1 MALNQLDKEELIN
14 LLKEVIAEAVEQHP
28 LSDDEVKWVR
38 LAIEAEA
45 KRAAFRK
52 AVIEK
57 TFLGL
62 LSSGAIAAVF
72 YILDIFKD
80 HWK

>member
-1 MALNQLDKEELIN
+1 MDKEELVN
-14 LLKEVIAEAVEQHP
+14 LLKEVISEAVESHP
-28 LSDDEVKWVR
+28 LSDEEVQWVR
-38 LAIEAEA
+38 MAIQAEA
-45 KRAAFRK
+45 KRAAFRQ

-62 LSSGAIAAVF
+62 MSSAAIGVF
-72 YILDIFKD
+72 MYGLDFFRV

>member
-1 MALNQLDKEELIN
+1 MALNQSDKEELV
-14 LLKEVIAEAVEQHP
+14 LLFKEVIAEAVEHHP
-28 LSDDEVKWVR
+28 LSDDEIKWVR

-62 LSSGAIAAVF
+62 ISSAAIGLIM
-72 YILDIFKD
+72 YGIDLFKN

>member
-62 LSSGAIAAVF
+62 LSSAAIGLVMYGF
-72 YILDIFKD
+72 DLFRT

>member
-1 MALNQLDKEELIN
+1 MALNQLDKEELVI
-14 LLKEVIAEAVEQHP
+14 LLKEVISEAVESHP

-57 TFLGL
+57 TFIGL
-62 LSSGAIAAVF
+62 MSSALIAIAMYGF
-72 YILDIFKD
+72 EFFKA

>member
-1 MALNQLDKEELIN
+1 MTLNELDKQELKNI
-14 LLKEVIAEAVEQHP
+14 LKEVISEAVEQHP

-57 TFLGL
+57 TFLGF
-62 LSSGAIAAVF
+62 AATF
-72 YILDIFKD
+72 QATYSLPK
-80 HWK
+80 

>member
-1 MALNQLDKEELIN
+1 MALAGLDKEELKLI
-14 LLKEVIAEAVEQHP
+14 LKEVISETVEQHP

-45 KRAAFRK
+45 KKAAFRK

-57 TFLGL
+57 TFIGL
-62 LSSGAIAAVF
+62 ISSGALALIYYAIDFVK
-72 YILDIFKD
+72 L

>member
-57 TFLGL
+57 TFIGL
-62 LSSGAIAAVF
+62 MSSAAIAVVMYA
-72 YILDIFKD
+72 LDMFKN

>member
-1 MALNQLDKEELIN
+1 MSLDGMTKDDLVQ
-14 LLKEVIAEAVEQHP
+14 LLKQVVLEAVEAHP
-28 LSDDEVKWVR
+28 LSDEEVLWVR
-38 LAIEAEA
+38 MAIEAEA

-62 LSSGAIAAVF
+62 MSSALLGICMYAF
-72 YILDIFKD
+72 DFFRS

>member
-14 LLKEVIAEAVEQHP
+14 LLKEVISEAVEQHP

-62 LSSGAIAAVF
+62 LSSAAIGLVMYA
-72 YILDIFKD
+72 LDLFRT
-80 HWK
+80 HWR

>member
-1 MALNQLDKEELIN
+1 MALNQLDKEELVT
-14 LLKEVIAEAVEQHP
+14 LLKEVISEAVEQHP

-45 KRAAFRK
+45 KKAAFRK

-57 TFLGL
+57 TFIGL
-62 LSSGAIAAVF
+62 VSSGALALI
-72 YILDIFKD
+72 YYSIDLIKI

>member
-62 LSSGAIAAVF
+62 LSSAAIGLVMYA
-72 YILDIFKD
+72 LDLFRT
-80 HWK
+80 HWR

>member
-1 MALNQLDKEELIN
+1 MALNQSDKEELVL
-14 LLKEVIAEAVEQHP
+14 LLKEVIAEAVEHHP

-62 LSSGAIAAVF
+62 ISSAAIGLIM
-72 YILDIFKD
+72 YGIDLFKS

>member
-1 MALNQLDKEELIN
+1 MALNQLDKEELVI
-14 LLKEVIAEAVEQHP
+14 LLKEAISEAVESHP
-28 LSDDEVKWVR
+28 LSDDEIKWVR

-57 TFLGL
+57 TFIGL
-62 LSSGAIAAVF
+62 LSSAAIALVM
-72 YILDIFKD
+72 YGLELFKV

>member
-1 MALNQLDKEELIN
+1 MALNQLDKEELVI

-57 TFLGL
+57 TFIGL
-62 LSSGAIAAVF
+62 MSSALLAIAMYGFEFFRA
-72 YILDIFKD
+72 

>member
-1 MALNQLDKEELIN
+1 MALNQLDKEELVN

-57 TFLGL
+57 TFIGL
-62 LSSGAIAAVF
+62 MSSAVIALVMYGIEMF
-72 YILDIFKD
+72 RT

>member
-1 MALNQLDKEELIN
+1 MGLNQLDKEELVI

-57 TFLGL
+57 TFIGL
-62 LSSGAIAAVF
+62 MSSALLAIAMYGFEFFRA
-72 YILDIFKD
+72 

>member
-1 MALNQLDKEELIN
+1 MALNQSDKEELVL
-14 LLKEVIAEAVEQHP
+14 LLKEVIAEAVEHHP

-62 LSSGAIAAVF
+62 ISSAAIGLIM
-72 YILDIFKD
+72 YGIDLFKN

>member
-1 MALNQLDKEELIN
+1 MALNQLDREELVI
-14 LLKEVIAEAVEQHP
+14 LLKEVISEAVESHP

-57 TFLGL
+57 TFIGL
-62 LSSGAIAAVF
+62 LSSAAIGLIMYGVEMF
-72 YILDIFKD
+72 RT
-80 HWK
+80 HWR

>member
-1 MALNQLDKEELIN
+1 MALNQSDKEELVL
-14 LLKEVIAEAVEQHP
+14 LLKEVIAEAVEYHP
-28 LSDDEVKWVR
+28 LSDDEIKWVR

-62 LSSGAIAAVF
+62 ISSAAIGLIM
-72 YILDIFKD
+72 YGIDLFKS

>member
-1 MALNQLDKEELIN
+1 MALNQLDKEELVT
-14 LLKEVIAEAVEQHP
+14 LLKEVISEAVEQHP
-28 LSDDEVKWVR
+28 LTDDEVKWVR

-45 KRAAFRK
+45 KKAAFRK

-57 TFLGL
+57 TFIGL
-62 LSSGAIAAVF
+62 VSSGALAAIYYAIDMV
-72 YILDIFKD
+72 KN

>member
-1 MALNQLDKEELIN
+1 MALNQLDKEELIT
-14 LLKEVIAEAVEQHP
+14 LLKEVISEAVEQHP

-57 TFLGL
+57 TFIGLMSSAVIGL
-62 LSSGAIAAVF
+62 LMYGF
-72 YILDIFKD
+72 DIFRT

>member
-1 MALNQLDKEELIN
+1 MTLNELDKQELKNI
-14 LLKEVIAEAVEQHP
+14 LKEVISEAVEQHP

-62 LSSGAIAAVF
+62 ISSAAIGLVMYGIDMF
-72 YILDIFKD
+72 RT
-80 HWK
+80 HWR

>member
-1 MALNQLDKEELIN
+1 MALNQLDKEELVI
-14 LLKEVIAEAVEQHP
+14 LLKEAISEAVESHP

-57 TFLGL
+57 TFIGL
-62 LSSGAIAAVF
+62 MSTALIASIMYGIEF
-72 YILDIFKD
+72 FKN
-80 HWK
+80 HWR

>member
-1 MALNQLDKEELIN
+1 MALNQLDKEEFVI
-14 LLKEVIAEAVEQHP
+14 LLKEAILEAVESHP

-57 TFLGL
+57 TFIGL
-62 LSSGAIAAVF
+62 LSSAAIGLIMYGIDMF
-72 YILDIFKD
+72 RT

>member
-1 MALNQLDKEELIN
+1 MALNQLDREELVI
-14 LLKEVIAEAVEQHP
+14 LLREVITEAVESHP

-62 LSSGAIAAVF
+62 ISSAAIGLIMYGVDLF
-72 YILDIFKD
+72 RT
-80 HWK
+80 HWR

>member
-1 MALNQLDKEELIN
+1 MALNQLDKEELIT
-14 LLKEVIAEAVEQHP
+14 LLKEVIFEAVEQHP

-57 TFLGL
+57 TFIGLMSSAVIGL
-62 LSSGAIAAVF
+62 LMYGF
-72 YILDIFKD
+72 DLFRT

>member
-1 MALNQLDKEELIN
+1 MALNQLDKEELVL
-14 LLKEVIAEAVEQHP
+14 LLKEVIAEAVEHHP
-28 LSDDEVKWVR
+28 LSDDEIKWVR

-62 LSSGAIAAVF
+62 ISSAAIGLIM
-72 YILDIFKD
+72 YGIDLFKS

>member
-1 MALNQLDKEELIN
+1 MALNQLDKEELVT
-14 LLKEVIAEAVEQHP
+14 LLKEVISEAVEQHP

-57 TFLGL
+57 TFIGLMSSAVIGL
-62 LSSGAIAAVF
+62 LMYG
-72 YILDIFKD
+72 LDLFKT

>member
-1 MALNQLDKEELIN
+1 MALNQLDKEELIT

-57 TFLGL
+57 TFIGL
-62 LSSGAIAAVF
+62 MSSAAIGLIM
-72 YILDIFKD
+72 YSLDLFRT

>member
-1 MALNQLDKEELIN
+1 MPVNGIDKEELVS
-14 LLKEVIAEAVEQHP
+14 LLKEVISEVVEQHP

-38 LAIEAEA
+38 LAIQAEA
-45 KRAAFRK
+45 KRAAFRQ

-57 TFLGL
+57 TFLGVISAGFL
-62 LSSGAIAAVF
+62 WIISKFIELFLA
-72 YILDIFKD
+72 

>member
-1 MALNQLDKEELIN
+1 MALNQLDKEELIT
-14 LLKEVIAEAVEQHP
+14 LLKEVISEAVEQHP

-57 TFLGL
+57 TFIGL
-62 LSSGAIAAVF
+62 LSSAAIGLIMYGIEMF
-72 YILDIFKD
+72 RT

>member
-1 MALNQLDKEELIN
+1 MALNQLDKEELVI
-14 LLKEVIAEAVEQHP
+14 LLKEAISEAVESHP

-57 TFLGL
+57 TFIGL
-62 LSSGAIAAVF
+62 LSSAAIGLIMYGIEMF
-72 YILDIFKD
+72 RT

>member
-1 MALNQLDKEELIN
+1 MALNQLDKEELIT
-14 LLKEVIAEAVEQHP
+14 LLKEVISEAVESHP

-45 KRAAFRK
+45 KRAAFHK

-57 TFLGL
+57 TFIGL
-62 LSSGAIAAVF
+62 LSSAAIGLIMYGVEMF
-72 YILDIFKD
+72 RT